1 MINTEFL
8 NFKLRVKNYIQ
19 NNNNL
24 EEYKFLRHTLLNP
37 FEYLFKILI
46 KDLVF
51 SIMINEDFNRPY
63 LFRKLEKILCKLSR
77 KSYTQGIMQFSSSIP
92 ISDEESIKLA
102 IQKIFE
108 DAYRCMCEDEYYLS
122 EALLIISIGR
132 NYNPCDDYISSV
144 EDIYNPNY
152 G

>member
-1 MINTEFL
+1 
-8 NFKLRVKNYIQ
+8 
-19 NNNNL
+19 
-24 EEYKFLRHTLLNP
+24 
-37 FEYLFKILI
+37 
-46 KDLVF
+46 
-51 SIMINEDFNRPY
+51 
-63 LFRKLEKILCKLSR
+63 
-77 KSYTQGIMQFSSSIP
+77 MQFSSSIP

-144 EDIYNPNY
+144 EDIYNIIKNSKHSELEAFLNDHTLI
-152 G
+152 GLES